1 MGICNL
7 INHGWTRIWFANAH
21 RYYVMACAVMLGGLA
36 IAAESISITAT
47 PRYPWNGKVDLKFTI
62 DGTSGT
68 KYDTSFTAKDVA
80 GGTNLTMKTLY
91 KSNGVAA
98 NVAKEQLLPGTY
110 NWVWDATADLTSR
123 WPSHASCVP
132 TSSAVLLKDTQ
143 LAAIEDFYAVPCGTA
158 VSDKSNRAKGR
169 WIKTDGAGKSV
180 QFAFSDDKYT
190 KCVCVH
196 FEQSGADVVGYAK
209 WARYVDGLGHE
220 SEDFDANSATTQTIA
235 TSETAKGY
243 GLCKMEARISQPNP
257 SVVLDHVVVEGNTE
271 KVLDINNA
279 TYMVVNL
286 SSGTKTYLDAV
297 PSGGW
302 TDNHRKSLMV
312 FRRVNKGT
320 NAAGGSMTKDM
331 WVGIFEVTRGQHAIL
346 TGNAANYE
354 YGTISKHFTRED
366 TCPTCIEAMDWAGG
380 YTTTTATTKE
390 DGSKNSGVS
399 TMYPK
404 AFTKFASISGLSGV
418 RLPSW
423 PEWQYAARAGTT
435 TYYGNGTST
444 EAGLKLMACYNASAT
459 VKVGSYQPNGWGLYD
474 MHGNADE
481 LLSLAKS
488 GYAASAGG
496 DCCSS
501 AANCKSSSFL
511 YWGFHSVGV
520 VGFRIFIEIR

>member
-1 MGICNL
+1 MKAIGLCVL
-7 INHGWTRIWFANAH
+7 W
-21 RYYVMACAVMLGGLA
+21 CAVAGVSA
-36 IAAESISITAT
+36 FAAESISITAT

-91 KSNGVAA
+91 KSNGIAA

-110 NWVWDATADLTSR
+110 NWVWDATADLGEGT
-123 WPSHASCVP
+123 
-132 TSSAVLLKDTQ
+132 VLEK
-143 LAAIEDFYAVPCGTA
+143 
-158 VSDKSNRAKGR
+158 
-169 WIKTDGAGKSV
+169 
-180 QFAFSDDKYT
+180 
-190 KCVCVH
+190 
-196 FEQSGADVVGYAK
+196 
-209 WARYVDGLGHE
+209 
-220 SEDFDANSATTQTIA
+220 
-235 TSETAKGY
+235 
-243 GLCKMEARISQPNP
+243 
-257 SVVLDHVVVEGNTE
+257 VVVEG
-271 KVLDINNA
+271 KVAAPNI
-279 TYMVVNL
+279 YMVVNL
-286 SSGTKTYLDAV
+286 KTGAKTYLSAV
-297 PSGGW
+297 PDGGW
-302 TDNHRKSLMV
+302 TDDHRKTLMV

-320 NAAGGSMTKDM
+320 NSAGGSMSKDM
-331 WVGIFEVTRGQHAIL
+331 WVGIFEVTRGQHTIL

-354 YGTISKHFTRED
+354 YGTNSKHFTRED

-501 AANCKSSSFL
+501 AAKCKSSSFL

-520 VGFRIFIEIR
+520 VGFRIFIEIK